1 MAHRAKC
8 KTRRT
13 HKKTPKR
20 TRGGTQE
27 EPTSWWYIPP
37 ATDTPE
43 NEQQDKEKLDL
54 TESETE
60 HDEWF
65 TPTEKIT
72 HETDD
77 GRASRLAQG
86 RIQRD
91 SPHLEGKPSGIYQG
105 TEKDVLITE
114 KEYNPWAR
122 PHTTNHCECMP
133 RVRKNGRKSRLG
145 RLPGVSTTSK
155 EKEKRRNPNNRT
167 PRTIKKRTHSYKHLT
182 KW

>member
-122 PHTTNHCECMP
+122 PHTTNHCECIP
-133 RVRKNGRKSRLG
+133 RVRKTDANRDWGDCQAYLQHLKKKKNAGTRTTGHHAQSRNGPTAIS
-145 RLPGVSTTSK
+145 
-155 EKEKRRNPNNRT
+155 
-167 PRTIKKRTHSYKHLT
+167 I
-182 KW
+182 